1 MTEISVDAR
10 GSACPGPITELSKAY
25 RNSHVGDT
33 ITILATD
40 QGIKSDAQAW
50 AERTG
55 NKILSINEAD
65 GVITVKIS
73 IIKR

>member
-1 MTEISVDAR
+1 MAEVSVDAR
-10 GSACPGPITELSKAY
+10 GAACPGPITELSKAY

-40 QGIKSDAQAW
+40 QGIKSDVQAW

-55 NKILSINEAD
+55 NKVLEIRDEA
-65 GVITVKIS
+65 GVITVRIQVL
-73 IIKR
+73 KR